1 MNLSRY
7 IARRYLR
14 SKNSHSV
21 INIIAR
27 VSTVAMA
34 VPVVAMVVLMS
45 VFNGLEGMLRDIYL
59 AVDAD
64 IVISPAVGTTFA
76 RDSLAT
82 LHLEQVE
89 GVGSVSYTLE
99 QGAIAEYH
107 DNRTMVRVKGVDEA
121 YAATLPIERHLTSGY
136 FMTDYDD
143 TPTAVATRHILLA
156 LRMTNI
162 SPRESFSLYA
172 INRQRISTILPTGGY
187 TRRDVGVAG
196 IYNIDDQHSDVLYV
210 SLAEAQ
216 RLFNYVGR
224 CSAAELSVAEGADVE
239 RVRSRLRAL
248 LGDDY
253 RVLTR
258 DEGNTIYRLMAVEK
272 WGVFL
277 LSLIVM
283 AIASLTIVGVLVMV
297 IIDKR
302 EERATLLTLGA
313 TPSLVR
319 RVFTSQGM
327 MMVRRSM
334 VGGVVVGV
342 VLTLLQQYF
351 GLVRIG
357 AASLM
362 VDAYPVE
369 LQWSDV
375 VAVAVGYYAVASVI
389 VWFTVRTMQR

>member
-64 IVISPAVGTTFA
+64 IVISPAVGTTFS

-82 LHLEQVE
+82 FHIEQVE

-210 SLAEAQ
+210 SLSEAQ

-375 VAVAVGYYAVASVI
+375 VAVAVGYYAVASII

>member
-82 LHLEQVE
+82 FHIEQVE

-136 FMTDYDD
+136 FMTDYDG

-224 CSAAELSVAEGADVE
+224 CSAAELSVAEGVDVE

-342 VLTLLQQYF
+342 VLTLLQQHF

>member
-82 LHLEQVE
+82 FHLEQVE
-89 GVGSVSYTLE
+89 GVVSVSYTLE

-239 RVRSRLRAL
+239 RVRSRLKAL

-342 VLTLLQQYF
+342 VLTLLQQHF

>member
-99 QGAIAEYH
+99 QGAIAEYN

-210 SLAEAQ
+210 SLSEAQ

-248 LGDDY
+248 LGNDY

-342 VLTLLQQYF
+342 VLTLLQQHF

-362 VDAYPVE
+362 VDAYPVV

>member
-82 LHLEQVE
+82 FHLEQVE

-143 TPTAVATRHILLA
+143 MPTAVATRHILLA

-210 SLAEAQ
+210 SLSEAQ

-342 VLTLLQQYF
+342 VLTLLQQHF

>member
-14 SKNSHSV
+14 SRNSHSV

-27 VSTVAMA
+27 VSTIAMA

-45 VFNGLEGMLRDIYL
+45 VFNGLEGMLRNIYL

-64 IVISPAVGTTFA
+64 IVISSAEGTTFV
-76 RDSLAT
+76 RDSLASFDIG
-82 LHLEQVE
+82 QVE
-89 GVGSVSYTLE
+89 GVRSVSYTLE

-107 DNRTMVRVKGVDEA
+107 DNRTMLRVKGVDEA

-136 FMTDYDD
+136 FMTDYEG
-143 TPTAVATRHILLA
+143 TPTAVATQHILLS
-156 LRMTNI
+156 LRMTSI
-162 SPRESFSLYA
+162 SPAEPFSLYA

-196 IYNIDDQHSDVLYV
+196 IYNIDDQHSDVLFI
-210 SLAEAQ
+210 SLSEAQ
-216 RLFNYVGR
+216 RLFNYGGR
-224 CSAAELSVAEGADVE
+224 CSAAELAVAEGADVE
-239 RVRSRLRAL
+239 RVRSRLATL
-248 LGDDY
+248 LGDEY

-258 DEGNTIYRLMAVEK
+258 DEGNTIYRLMAIEK

-327 MMVRRSM
+327 MMVWRSM

-342 VLTLLQQYF
+342 VLTLLQQHF

-369 LQWSDV
+369 LQWGDV
-375 VAVAVGYYAVASVI
+375 VAVAVGYYAVASII
-389 VWFTVRTMQR
+389 VRLTVRAMER